1 MKNTIRMLVASAVV
15 MGTVAAW
22 AGDGC
27 CAGGGAAKPNANF
40 TANNDCFAKLSL
52 TAEQRAKVTD
62 LLAECKT
69 SGCNM
74 TARERMTAGLK
85 VILTPDQ
92 YTQWT
97 AACDQA
103 KAAKGGQCPFA
114 SKAKADPAP
123 SKN

>member
-1 MKNTIRMLVASAVV
+1 MKKILGTMLVGMVLLGAVAV
-15 MGTVAAW
+15 FADG
-22 AGDGC
+22 GC
-27 CAGGGAAKPNANF
+27 CAAGGSAKVGTNF
-40 TANNDCFAKLSL
+40 TAKNGVAKLNL

-69 SGCNM
+69 SGCNV
-74 TARERMTAGLK
+74 TAREKMTAGLK

-114 SKAKADPAP
+114 SKSKADPAP